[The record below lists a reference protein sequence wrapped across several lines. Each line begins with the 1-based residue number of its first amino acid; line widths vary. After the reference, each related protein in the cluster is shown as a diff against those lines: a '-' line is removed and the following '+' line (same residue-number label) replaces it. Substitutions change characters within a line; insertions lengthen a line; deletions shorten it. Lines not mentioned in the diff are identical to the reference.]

1 VLLEL
6 TVPYAKVNK
15 YVISYKG
22 SNALE
27 ELDLAKKALETLYSS
42 VENIKEYELNDS
54 YGKRT
59 LIKIKKNKETNR
71 KYPRRFSEIKKKPL

>member
-1 VLLEL
+1 MDLESNDNPL
-6 TVPYAKVNK
+6 NTVAFPYQLSNIFNK
-15 YVISYKG
+15 Y
-22 SNALE
+22 NALE

-59 LIKIKKNKETNR
+59 LIKI
-71 KYPRRFSEIKKKPL
+71 